1 MNRLCLSAALLFLLV
16 ILVDSTPLN
25 THHVQDE
32 GLETSHRRGPEKHS
46 TKNTIK
52 SIIRGAKIASAGS
65 GLINEVIKA
74 IRKGNKGHVTV
85 SGTKYKNH
93 TAEESP
99 TLNIQQLILSEKNKD
114 NLKQEASQDLFQTP
128 PDLCQL
134 PQARGPC
141 KAALLRYFYNS
152 TSNACEPFTYGGCQ
166 GNDNNFETTEMC
178 FRICQPPGLHDEP
191 ECSSCP
197 AGTMAWRSVEGVEI
211 QGILAS

>member
-32 GLETSHRRGPEKHS
+32 EFLAESGSVSNALYTMVSSPGPAAHMPGFLGLETSHRRGPEKHS

-85 SGTKYKNH
+85 SGAKYKNH

-99 TLNIQQLILSEKNKD
+99 TLNIQQLILSEKNKAD
-114 NLKQEASQDLFQTP
+114 SRPAFCLEPKVVGHGKASMP
-128 PDLCQL
+128 
-134 PQARGPC
+134 
-141 KAALLRYFYNS
+141 RYFYNAK
-152 TSNACEPFTYGGCQ
+152 TGHCGPFTYSGLGR
-166 GNDNNFETTEMC
+166 NKNNFLTLEDCIKTC
-178 FRICQPPGLHDEP
+178 GQG
-191 ECSSCP
+191 
-197 AGTMAWRSVEGVEI
+197 AGS
-211 QGILAS
+211 L

>member
-85 SGTKYKNH
+85 SGAKYKNH

-99 TLNIQQLILSEKNKD
+99 TLNIQQLILSEKNKAD
-114 NLKQEASQDLFQTP
+114 SRPAFCLEPKVVGHGKASMP
-128 PDLCQL
+128 
-134 PQARGPC
+134 
-141 KAALLRYFYNS
+141 RYFYNAK
-152 TSNACEPFTYGGCQ
+152 TGHCGPFTYSGLGR
-166 GNDNNFETTEMC
+166 NKNNFLTLEDCIKTC
-178 FRICQPPGLHDEP
+178 GQG
-191 ECSSCP
+191 
-197 AGTMAWRSVEGVEI
+197 AGS
-211 QGILAS
+211 L